1 MQKKL
6 IFVVGAAIGYVVGT
20 RTGRAG
26 YERLKHQAADVW
38 QNPRVQKTVDDVE
51 HFAKDKVPVVGDV
64 IGDLRG
70 KVDKTAET
78 VATPTSTTTG
88 SHAATPADSAAD
100 SSESTDEPTPTTN
113 NG

>member
-38 QNPRVQKTVDDVE
+38 QNPRVKKTVTEVE
-51 HFAKDKVPVVGDV
+51 HFAKDKVPVVGEGF
-64 IGDLRG
+64 GDLRE
-70 KVDKTAET
+70 KVDKSAQS
-78 VATPTSTTTG
+78 VATSSTTPAG
-88 SHAATPADSAAD
+88 SHAATPAASDSDGSGD
-100 SSESTDEPTPTTN
+100 STSTEN